1 MPKKP
6 SAFDILITNTTA
18 FVRQELNGAE
28 AGHDWFHVQRVYKNA
43 LLISKNENVNKTI
56 VVLGALLHDIADS
69 KFHDGDESIG
79 PIKANAFLQ
88 TQGLSQETITHVI
101 KIIENVSFK
110 GGNTVKTFHSKELEV
125 IQDADRLDAIGAI
138 GIARTFNY
146 GGFKNRA
153 IYNPSIKPN
162 LNMSVTQYKAS
173 DAPTINHFYEKLLLL
188 KDKMNTPSGKK
199 IAQERHEFMEKFL
212 EQFYQEWSGEK

>member
-1 MPKKP
+1 MPKHTT
-6 SAFDILITNTTA
+6 AFDLLITNTTA

-28 AGHDWFHVQRVYKNA
+28 GGHDWFHVQRVYKNA
-43 LLISKNENVNKTI
+43 LLISENENVNKTI
-56 VVLGALLHDIADS
+56 VALGALLHDIADS
-69 KFHDGDESIG
+69 KFHDGDEAIG
-79 PIKANAFLQ
+79 PKKAKAFLQ
-88 TQGLSQETITHVI
+88 TQAVSQDTITHII

-110 GGNTVKTFHSKELEV
+110 GGNTIKTFHSKELEV

-153 IYNPSIKPN
+153 IYNPLIKPD
-162 LNMSVTQYKAS
+162 LNMSAAQYKAS

-188 KDKMNTPSGKK
+188 KNKMNTPSGKK